1 MQIAYSDTVLFSMRE
16 HLQSLASVGRDPGTR
31 GTAVLHLRLNG
42 ANQEVYHKMPNPWV
56 VLSEWIVL
64 ATSELAQPVKCLPCK
79 HEDRSLFP

>member
-1 MQIAYSDTVLFSMRE
+1 MAYSDTVLFSIRE

-56 VLSEWIVL
+56 VLYEWIVL
-64 ATSELAQPVKCLPCK
+64 GTGEVAQLVKW
-79 HEDRSLFP
+79 RI